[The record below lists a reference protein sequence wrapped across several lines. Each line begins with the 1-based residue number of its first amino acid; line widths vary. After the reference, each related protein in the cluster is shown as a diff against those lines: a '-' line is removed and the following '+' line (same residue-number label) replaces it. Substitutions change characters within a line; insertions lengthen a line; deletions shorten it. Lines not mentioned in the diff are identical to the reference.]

1 MNLKRFFIGISAT
14 FLVSVFVFLVIPF
27 LTLTALEP
35 VENQDMGIFVP
46 VPTSGMAEAGQQHY
60 VDHGCV
66 YCHTQVITEPTF
78 QPDLERGWGPRI
90 TVPLD
95 YYYSTESLIGLRRFG
110 PDLAFAGW
118 EPRGLTQ
125 DYLLRLLYDP
135 RIDNPR
141 SVKPSY
147 RFLFREEKI
156 QGPIPND
163 ALNIPA
169 DSTFAPR
176 EGYVIIPKREA
187 KELVAYI
194 LSLNPNYPL
203 PGAPLIA
210 TGEEE
215 AIEEGEAEAP
225 AEGEGETQVEA
236 EGEGEAAATTET
248 ETDTPAAEEGA
259 DQPAAEADSEAATSA
274 EENSPAAE

>member
-27 LTLTALEP
+27 LSLTALEP
-35 VENQDMGIFVP
+35 VENDDLGVFVP

-60 VDHGCV
+60 VDQGCV
-66 YCHTQVITEPTF
+66 YCHTQVITEPSF

-95 YYYSTESLIGLRRFG
+95 YYYQKESLIGLRRFG

-125 DYLLRLLYDP
+125 EYLLRLLYDP

-156 QGPIPND
+156 QGPMPND

-176 EGYVIIPKREA
+176 EGYVIVPKREA

-210 TGEEE
+210 TAEEE
-215 AIEEGEAEAP
+215 APAADEAEAEAEADTDADATAETDAETPP
-225 AEGEGETQVEA
+225 AEGQQANPDMDTDAAA
-236 EGEGEAAATTET
+236 EGAEANSAAA
-248 ETDTPAAEEGA
+248 
-259 DQPAAEADSEAATSA
+259 Q
-274 EENSPAAE
+274 